1 MTDFENEDGVTRDEL
16 VQRVELM
23 ASMIAE
29 GRRFTTRCGWI
40 FALWGL
46 VGLAATGLLFFVPD
60 SNWVGQWAWPVCL
73 VAGVVLTF
81 GGPARGS
88 REQRGG
94 LSRRAR
100 DGAAV

>member
-73 VAGVVLTF
+73 VAGGVLPF
-81 GGPARGS
+81 VFRGLQV
-88 REQRGG
+88 REERRG
-94 LSRRAR
+94 LNIRHTT
-100 DGAAV
+100 